1 VAELELGR
9 GSLRR
14 KILCVIMKLHPCG
27 QDRVRNGYEWQMK
40 K

>member
-1 VAELELGR
+1 
-9 GSLRR
+9 
-14 KILCVIMKLHPCG
+14 MKLHLCG